1 MFPFFSALL
10 RLLGKNRVPAERVP
24 TAPAPVSDAL
34 DMEAGPH
41 NKPLRDSLAAVDAV
55 HQDGRLPRVPIKC
68 LTLRHGRHGQFT
80 HVIGGRPL
88 GIAVHPASRYA
99 ALTAVH
105 EIGHFLDYAGLGGP
119 GEFCSVSGDLL
130 AGWRSAVRGSGTVQR
145 LGRLWRFTA
154 ERIQEPQASQVGG
167 DVVNYEVEKWYIEY
181 LLQNEELWA
190 RSYAQFI
197 TVKSAHPALREQ
209 LDRLRERPARR
220 LYYGTQWDDEDFLPI
235 LAEIEAVFRQ
245 LDWMP

>member
-1 MFPFFSALL
+1 MLPFLSALL
-10 RLLGKNRVPAERVP
+10 RLLGKKHPPAVRVSA
-24 TAPAPVSDAL
+24 APAPVSDAL
-34 DMEAGPH
+34 EVETSPSDR
-41 NKPLRDSLAAVDAV
+41 PLRDALAAIDAV
-55 HQDGRLPRVPIKC
+55 HQDGRLPKIPIKR
-68 LTLRHGRHGQFT
+68 LVLSRGMHGRFL

-88 GIAVHPASRYA
+88 EIAVHPASRYA

-105 EIGHFLDYAGLGGP
+105 EIGHFLDYAGFGDS
-119 GEFCSVSGDLL
+119 GEFRSVAGNLL
-130 AGWRSAVRGSGTVQR
+130 DGWRAAVRNSGAVQR

-154 ERIQEPQASQVGG
+154 ERSQETRADGAL
-167 DVVNYEVEKWYIEY
+167 DVVNYEAEKRYIEY

-209 LDRLRERPARR
+209 MDRLRERPVRR
-220 LYYGTQWDDEDFLPI
+220 LYYGIQWDDGDFLPI

-245 LDWMP
+245 LGWMR